1 MWEKEANPNRWNQTI
16 IQPFKKRRLYKMR
29 ELQAYY
35 VYVTYKIIAILIEER
50 LYQILEDI
58 AEECQAES

>member
-1 MWEKEANPNRWNQTI
+1 
-16 IQPFKKRRLYKMR
+16 MR